1 METALLIIGGLVLLV
16 LGGEGLVRGAV
27 QIAERL
33 GVSPLLIGLTLVGF
47 GTSTPELVTSV
58 QASLAGSPGIAVGNV
73 VGSNIANVL
82 LILGVSALVFPVRVS
97 SAALARDGVIGAAV
111 AAAFVAV
118 ALFAALDRV
127 VGGVF
132 VLLLLG
138 YLLYAWRQESAG
150 GGDHGAA
157 FDKAQAFEEVH
168 PSGVHG
174 VHAATPAAGRRGVL
188 VSLALLVGG
197 LALVVLGGRL
207 LVDGAVALARA
218 LSIEEAVI
226 GLTIVAVG
234 TSMPELVTSVVAALR
249 RHADVAIGN
258 VLGSNIYNVLGIA
271 GATGLIAPTA
281 VPDGIARF
289 DAPVMLAVA
298 VLLLLVARTG
308 WRIGRR
314 EGAGLVGLY
323 ALYVWFIW
331 PAAA

>member
-27 QIAERL
+27 QIAERF

-73 VGSNIANVL
+73 VGSNIANIL
-82 LILGVSALVFPVRVS
+82 LILGISAVVFPVRVS
-97 SAALARDGVIGAAV
+97 SAALARDGVIGAA
-111 AAAFVAV
+111 AAAMLLAV
-118 ALFAALDRV
+118 GLAWTLDRV

-132 VLLLLG
+132 VALLVA
-138 YLLYAWRQESAG
+138 YIVHAWRQESAG
-150 GGDHGAA
+150 TDGHTAA
-157 FDKAQAFEEVH
+157 FEKAQAFEETH
-168 PSGVHG
+168 PRGVHG
-174 VHAATPAAGRRGVL
+174 AYAAAPGTGRRGLL

-207 LVDGAVALARA
+207 LVDGAVGLARA
-218 LSIEEAVI
+218 LAVSEEVI

-271 GATGLIAPTA
+271 GVTGLISPTV
-281 VPDGIARF
+281 VPAQIAAF
-289 DAPVMLAVA
+289 DAPVMLAVS
-298 VLLLLVARTG
+298 LLLLAVARTG
-308 WRIGRR
+308 WRVGRR
-314 EGAGLVGLY
+314 EGAGLVALY
-323 ALYVWFIW
+323 ALYVWVIW
-331 PAAA
+331 PV